1 MSPSMSSTEAAGDSS
16 LRRLPL
22 LVSAAVAAAAFLVLY
37 GPTLQ
42 DLFLQWW
49 SSPDY
54 HHGFLLA
61 PIAAWLA
68 WDRRV
73 ERPSPD
79 VKWGLAV
86 LAGAVG
92 LFLAG
97 TVAAELFT
105 QRVSAVAVLA
115 GLVLYYLGREQ
126 LRAWWLP
133 FALLLFTIPIPEVV
147 LGTVTLPLQL
157 FASKVAVELMEFRR
171 IPVLLSGNVIRIP
184 GQELFVAEACSGL
197 RSLSALFGLTLL
209 FGGTGLA
216 GAWSRV
222 ALMVVALPAA
232 LAANA
237 FRVFATGYLG
247 YYFGEGATEGAMHQ
261 AAGLAVFVMAL
272 GGVLLVMKLFQ
283 VWERRRRDRRAE
295 ATGGTTS

>member
-1 MSPSMSSTEAAGDSS
+1 MFPSTSSTEAAGDAS

-22 LVSAAVAAAAFLVLY
+22 LVSAAVAAAAFLALY
-37 GPTLQ
+37 GPALARLLR
-42 DLFLQWW
+42 DWW
-49 SSPDY
+49 AMGDY

-61 PIAAWLA
+61 PVAAWLA
-68 WDRRV
+68 WERRV
-73 ERPSPD
+73 DRSSPD
-79 VKWGLAV
+79 VGWGLAV
-86 LAGAVG
+86 LAAAVG

-97 TVAAELFT
+97 TAAAELFT
-105 QRVSAVAVLA
+105 QRVSAVTALA
-115 GLVLYYLGREQ
+115 GLVVYYLGREQ

-157 FASKVAVELMEFRR
+157 LASKVAVQLLEFRR

-261 AAGLAVFVMAL
+261 AAGLAVFVLAL
-272 GGVLLVMKLFQ
+272 GGVLAVMKLLRH
-283 VWERRRRDRRAE
+283 WEERRRDRRAGTGGE
-295 ATGGTTS
+295 ATP